1 MLLQSALFCCF
12 SLHLQKYSKP
22 NTPKTSYT
30 KMTFPIRMKRTSTLI
45 LLTFFLSLPLM
56 GENDESKNRA
66 TPSDKATGVSEF
78 EPNGTPGAGFITELV
93 NNSLADA
100 LQSAAPASDAKPQ
113 LGRKLTDY
121 ASATK
126 FGGYFIGKYAYS
138 DQAGAHGGAGFSQRL
153 IRVYV
158 DGTILTDFKYRIQ
171 AQVNNSTF
179 HMKDYFVEWSHWKE
193 LAIKFGQ
200 YKRAFL
206 FENPYNP
213 WDVGAGDYSQIS
225 NQLAGISNKDGNVGN
240 GGRDQGLQVQGDLF
254 PAKLDGHRFIH
265 YQLQVM
271 NGQGINTGDANGHK
285 DFIGSLQVQPV
296 KDLYIGL
303 FGWTGDYVTAA
314 GAEVD
319 RNRWAA
325 SVKYEH
331 NDWTVRAEYAHAQG
345 ILADYKTEGKADG
358 WYATVGVPCTS
369 WLKVY
374 GKYDAYR
381 SAKTWESMKTIY
393 SIIPNFQIHKNLMM
407 QVQYNHVHDR
417 NLQHKDYNELWAEMY
432 VRF

>member
-1 MLLQSALFCCF
+1 
-12 SLHLQKYSKP
+12 
-22 NTPKTSYT
+22 
-30 KMTFPIRMKRTSTLI
+30 MKR
-45 LLTFFLSLPLM
+45 FLSTVFVATLATMPM
-56 GENDESKNRA
+56 WAENDEAQELSVPAEERIE
-66 TPSDKATGVSEF
+66 VSEF
-78 EPNGTPGAGFITELV
+78 EPNGTPGAGFITDLV
-93 NNSLADA
+93 NNSLSDA
-100 LQSAAPASDAKPQ
+100 FQGAAPADAKPQ
-113 LGRKLTDY
+113 LGRKLTDF
-121 ASATK
+121 ASAPK

-138 DQAGAHGGAGFSQRL
+138 DQDGAKGGAGFSQRL
-153 IRVYV
+153 IRLYV
-158 DGTILTDFKYRIQ
+158 DGTILGDFKYRLQ

-193 LAIKFGQ
+193 LAVKVGQ

-225 NQLAGISNKDGNVGN
+225 NQLAGISDKDGNVGN
-240 GGRDQGLQVQGDLF
+240 GGRDQGLQLQGDLF
-254 PAKLDGHRFIH
+254 PAKNDGHRFIH

-271 NGQGINTGDANGHK
+271 NGQGINTGDKNGRK

-296 KDLYIGL
+296 KDLFIGI
-303 FGWTGDYVTAA
+303 FGWTGDYVLADGT
-314 GAEVD
+314 EVD

-331 NDWTVRAEYAHAQG
+331 NDWTARFEYAHAQG
-345 ILADYKTEGKADG
+345 LLANYQGEGKADG
-358 WYATVGVPCTS
+358 WYATVGVPCTP
-369 WLKVY
+369 WLKIY

-381 SAKTWESMKTIY
+381 ADKTWDSTKTIY

-407 QVQYNHVHDR
+407 QLQYNHVHNR
-417 NLQHKDYNELWAEMY
+417 NLEHKDYNELWAELY

>member
-1 MLLQSALFCCF
+1 
-12 SLHLQKYSKP
+12 
-22 NTPKTSYT
+22 
-30 KMTFPIRMKRTSTLI
+30 MKS
-45 LLTFFLSLPLM
+45 FLSTVFVATLATMPM
-56 GENDESKNRA
+56 WAENDETQELSVPAEERIE
-66 TPSDKATGVSEF
+66 VSEF
-78 EPNGTPGAGFITELV
+78 EPNGTPGAGFITDLV
-93 NNSLADA
+93 NNSLSDA
-100 LQSAAPASDAKPQ
+100 FQGAAPAADAKSQ
-113 LGRKLTDY
+113 LSRKLTDF
-121 ASATK
+121 ASAPK

-138 DQAGAHGGAGFSQRL
+138 DQDGAKGGAGFSQRL
-153 IRVYV
+153 IRLYV
-158 DGTILTDFKYRIQ
+158 DGTILGDFKYRLQ

-193 LAIKFGQ
+193 LAVKVGQ

-225 NQLAGISNKDGNVGN
+225 NQLAGISDKDGNVGN
-240 GGRDQGLQVQGDLF
+240 GGRDQGLQLQGDLF
-254 PAKLDGHRFIH
+254 PAKNDGHRFIH

-271 NGQGINTGDANGHK
+271 NGQGINTGDKNGRK

-296 KDLYIGL
+296 KDLFIGI
-303 FGWTGDYVTAA
+303 FGWTGDYVLADGT
-314 GAEVD
+314 EVD

-331 NDWTVRAEYAHAQG
+331 NDWTARFEYAHAQG
-345 ILADYKTEGKADG
+345 LLANYQGEGKADG
-358 WYATVGVPCTS
+358 WYATVGVPCTP
-369 WLKVY
+369 WLKIY

-381 SAKTWESMKTIY
+381 ADKTWDSTKTIY

-407 QVQYNHVHDR
+407 QLQYNHVHNR
-417 NLQHKDYNELWAEMY
+417 NLEHKDYNELWAELY

>member
-1 MLLQSALFCCF
+1 MTIIMRKIFTFALVA
-12 SLHLQKYSKP
+12 
-22 NTPKTSYT
+22 N
-30 KMTFPIRMKRTSTLI
+30 
-45 LLTFFLSLPLM
+45 LSFLPLWAEGYEEQDM
-56 GENDESKNRA
+56 IEPADERIE
-66 TPSDKATGVSEF
+66 VSEF

-121 ASATK
+121 ASAPK

-200 YKRAFL
+200 YKRSFL

-345 ILADYKTEGKADG
+345 ILADYKTDRVAKAEDLIPH
-358 WYATVGVPCTS
+358 YRTQLHYYRKALEQATGMTVAET
-369 WLKVY
+369 Y
-374 GKYDAYR
+374 
-381 SAKTWESMKTIY
+381 IY
-393 SIIPNFQIHKNLMM
+393 STVLKETVLLPGT
-407 QVQYNHVHDR
+407 
-417 NLQHKDYNELWAEMY
+417 
-432 VRF
+432 

>member
-1 MLLQSALFCCF
+1 
-12 SLHLQKYSKP
+12 
-22 NTPKTSYT
+22 
-30 KMTFPIRMKRTSTLI
+30 MKKFFTTVFVATLA
-45 LLTFFLSLPLM
+45 TLPVWA
-56 GENDESKNRA
+56 ENEEVQEINMPAEERIE
-66 TPSDKATGVSEF
+66 TSEF
-78 EPNGTPGAGFITELV
+78 EPNGTPGAGFITDLV
-93 NNSLADA
+93 NNSLESA
-100 LQSAAPASDAKPQ
+100 LQSAAPAPAGKAQ

-121 ASATK
+121 ASAPK

-138 DQAGAHGGAGFSQRL
+138 DQDGAKGGAGFSQRL
-153 IRVYV
+153 IRLYV

-171 AQVNNSTF
+171 MQVNNSTF

-193 LAIKFGQ
+193 LAVKVGQ

-225 NQLAGISNKDGNVGN
+225 NCIAGISDKDGNVGN

-254 PAKLDGHRFIH
+254 PAKSDGHRFLH

-271 NGQGINTGDANGHK
+271 NGQGINTGDKNGHK
-285 DFIGSLQVQPV
+285 DLIGSLQFQPI
-296 KDLYIGL
+296 KDLFIGI
-303 FGWTGDYVTAA
+303 FGWTGDYVDNT
-314 GAEVD
+314 GVEID

-345 ILADYKTEGKADG
+345 ILANYQGNGKADG
-358 WYATVGVPCTS
+358 WYATVGVPCTP

-381 SAKTWESMKTIY
+381 ADKTWGSTKTIY
-393 SIIPNFQIHKNLMM
+393 SIIPNFQIHKNLML
-407 QVQYNHVHDR
+407 QLQYNHVHNR
-417 NLQHKDYNELWAEMY
+417 NLEHKDYNELWAEMY

>member
-1 MLLQSALFCCF
+1 
-12 SLHLQKYSKP
+12 
-22 NTPKTSYT
+22 
-30 KMTFPIRMKRTSTLI
+30 MKR
-45 LLTFFLSLPLM
+45 FLSTVFVATLATMPM
-56 GENDESKNRA
+56 WAENDEAQELSMPAEERIE
-66 TPSDKATGVSEF
+66 VSEF
-78 EPNGTPGAGFITELV
+78 EPNGTPGAGFITNLV
-93 NNSLADA
+93 NNSLSDA
-100 LQSAAPASDAKPQ
+100 LQGAAPAADAKPK

-121 ASATK
+121 ASAPK

-138 DQAGAHGGAGFSQRL
+138 DQAGAKGGAGFSQRL
-153 IRVYV
+153 IRLYV
-158 DGTILTDFKYRIQ
+158 DGTILGDFKYRLQ

-193 LAIKFGQ
+193 LAVKVGQ

-225 NQLAGISNKDGNVGN
+225 NQLAGISDKDGNVGN
-240 GGRDQGLQVQGDLF
+240 GGRDQGLQLQGDLF
-254 PAKLDGHRFIH
+254 PAKNDGHRFIH

-271 NGQGINTGDANGHK
+271 NGQGINTGDKNGRK

-296 KDLYIGL
+296 KDLFIGI
-303 FGWTGDYVTAA
+303 FGWTGDYVLADGT
-314 GAEVD
+314 EVD

-325 SVKYEH
+325 AVKYEH
-331 NDWTVRAEYAHAQG
+331 NDWSARFEYAHAQG
-345 ILADYKTEGKADG
+345 LLANYQGEGKADG
-358 WYATVGVPCTS
+358 WYATVGVPCTP
-369 WLKVY
+369 WLKIY

-381 SAKTWESMKTIY
+381 ADKTWDSTKTIY

-407 QVQYNHVHDR
+407 QLQYNHVHNR
-417 NLQHKDYNELWAEMY
+417 NLEHKDYNELWAELY

>member
-1 MLLQSALFCCF
+1 M
-12 SLHLQKYSKP
+12 QK
-22 NTPKTSYT
+22 
-30 KMTFPIRMKRTSTLI
+30 
-45 LLTFFLSLPLM
+45 FLSTVFVATLATMPM
-56 GENDESKNRA
+56 WAENDETQELSVPAEERIE
-66 TPSDKATGVSEF
+66 VSEF
-78 EPNGTPGAGFITELV
+78 EPNGTPGAGFITDLV
-93 NNSLADA
+93 NNSLSDA
-100 LQSAAPASDAKPQ
+100 FQGAAPADTKPQ
-113 LGRKLTDY
+113 LGRKLTDF
-121 ASATK
+121 ASAPK

-138 DQAGAHGGAGFSQRL
+138 DQDGAKGGAGFSQRL
-153 IRVYV
+153 TRLYV
-158 DGTILTDFKYRIQ
+158 DGTILGDFKYRLQ

-193 LAIKFGQ
+193 LAVKVGQ

-225 NQLAGISNKDGNVGN
+225 NQLAGISDKDGNVGN
-240 GGRDQGLQVQGDLF
+240 GGRDQGLQLQGDLF
-254 PAKLDGHRFIH
+254 PAKNDGHRFIH

-271 NGQGINTGDANGHK
+271 NGQGINTGDKNGRK

-296 KDLYIGL
+296 KDLFIGI
-303 FGWTGDYVTAA
+303 FGWTGDYVLADGT
-314 GAEVD
+314 EVD

-331 NDWTVRAEYAHAQG
+331 NDWTARFEYAHAQG
-345 ILADYKTEGKADG
+345 LLANYQGEGKADG
-358 WYATVGVPCTS
+358 WYATVGVPCTP
-369 WLKVY
+369 WLKIY

-381 SAKTWESMKTIY
+381 ADKTWDSTKTIY

-407 QVQYNHVHDR
+407 QLQYNHVHNR
-417 NLQHKDYNELWAEMY
+417 NLEHKDYNELWAELY

>member
-1 MLLQSALFCCF
+1 M
-12 SLHLQKYSKP
+12 QK
-22 NTPKTSYT
+22 
-30 KMTFPIRMKRTSTLI
+30 
-45 LLTFFLSLPLM
+45 FLSTVFVATLATMPM
-56 GENDESKNRA
+56 WAENDETQELSMPAEERIE
-66 TPSDKATGVSEF
+66 VSEF

-93 NNSLADA
+93 NNSLSDA
-100 LQSAAPASDAKPQ
+100 LQGAASASEAKPQ
-113 LGRKLTDY
+113 LGRKLTDF
-121 ASATK
+121 ASAPK

-138 DQAGAHGGAGFSQRL
+138 DQDGAKGGAGFTQRL
-153 IRVYV
+153 TRLYV
-158 DGTILTDFKYRIQ
+158 DGTILTDFKYRLQ
-171 AQVNNSTF
+171 AQVNNSSF
-179 HMKDYFVEWSHWKE
+179 HMKDYFLEWSHWKE
-193 LAIKFGQ
+193 LAVKVGQ

-225 NQLAGISNKDGNVGN
+225 NQLAGISDKDGNVGN

-254 PAKLDGHRFIH
+254 TAKNDGHRFIH

-271 NGQGINTGDANGHK
+271 NGQGINTGDKNGRK

-296 KDLYIGL
+296 KDLFIGI
-303 FGWTGDYVTAA
+303 FGWTGDYVLADGT
-314 GAEVD
+314 EVD

-331 NDWTVRAEYAHAQG
+331 NDWTARFEYAHAQG
-345 ILADYKTEGKADG
+345 ILANYAGEGKADG
-358 WYATVGVPCTS
+358 WYATVGVPCTP

-381 SAKTWESMKTIY
+381 ADKTWGSTKTIY
-393 SIIPNFQIHKNLMM
+393 SIIPNFQIHKNLML
-407 QVQYNHVHDR
+407 QLQYNHVHNR
-417 NLQHKDYNELWAEMY
+417 NLEHKDYNELWAELY

>member
-1 MLLQSALFCCF
+1 
-12 SLHLQKYSKP
+12 
-22 NTPKTSYT
+22 
-30 KMTFPIRMKRTSTLI
+30 MKKILTTVFVATLA
-45 LLTFFLSLPLM
+45 TMPM
-56 GENDESKNRA
+56 WAENDETQELSMPAEERIE
-66 TPSDKATGVSEF
+66 VSEF

-93 NNSLADA
+93 NNSLSDA
-100 LQSAAPASDAKPQ
+100 LQGAASASEAKPQ
-113 LGRKLTDY
+113 LGRKLTDF
-121 ASATK
+121 ASAPK

-138 DQAGAHGGAGFSQRL
+138 DQDGAKGGAGFTQRL
-153 IRVYV
+153 TRLYV
-158 DGTILTDFKYRIQ
+158 DGTILTDFKYRLQ
-171 AQVNNSTF
+171 AQVNNSSF
-179 HMKDYFVEWSHWKE
+179 HMKDYVLEWSHWKE
-193 LAIKFGQ
+193 LAVKVGQ

-225 NQLAGISNKDGNVGN
+225 NQLAGISDKDGNVGN

-254 PAKLDGHRFIH
+254 PAKNDGHRFIH

-271 NGQGINTGDANGHK
+271 NGQGINTGDKNGRK

-296 KDLYIGL
+296 KDLFIGI
-303 FGWTGDYVTAA
+303 FGWTGDYVLADGT
-314 GAEVD
+314 EVD

-331 NDWTVRAEYAHAQG
+331 NDWTARFEYAHAQG
-345 ILADYKTEGKADG
+345 ILANYAGEGKADG
-358 WYATVGVPCTS
+358 WYATVGVPCTP

-381 SAKTWESMKTIY
+381 ADKTWGSTKTIY
-393 SIIPNFQIHKNLMM
+393 SIIPNFQIHKNLML

-417 NLQHKDYNELWAEMY
+417 KLVHKDYNELWGELY

>member
-1 MLLQSALFCCF
+1 MIEPA
-12 SLHLQKYSKP
+12 
-22 NTPKTSYT
+22 
-30 KMTFPIRMKRTSTLI
+30 
-45 LLTFFLSLPLM
+45 
-56 GENDESKNRA
+56 DERIE
-66 TPSDKATGVSEF
+66 VSEF

-100 LQSAAPASDAKPQ
+100 LQSAAPASDAKLQ

-121 ASATK
+121 ASAPK

>member
-1 MLLQSALFCCF
+1 
-12 SLHLQKYSKP
+12 
-22 NTPKTSYT
+22 
-30 KMTFPIRMKRTSTLI
+30 MKKIFTTVFVATLA
-45 LLTFFLSLPLM
+45 TLPVWA
-56 GENDESKNRA
+56 ENEEVQEINMPAEERIE
-66 TPSDKATGVSEF
+66 TSEF
-78 EPNGTPGAGFITELV
+78 EPNGTPGAGFITDLV
-93 NNSLADA
+93 NNSLESA
-100 LQSAAPASDAKPQ
+100 LQSAAPAPAGKAQ

-121 ASATK
+121 ASAPK

-138 DQAGAHGGAGFSQRL
+138 DQDGAKGGAGFSQRL
-153 IRVYV
+153 IRLYV

-171 AQVNNSTF
+171 MQVNNSTF

-193 LAIKFGQ
+193 LAVKVGQ

-225 NQLAGISNKDGNVGN
+225 NCIAGISDKDGNVGN

-254 PAKLDGHRFIH
+254 PAKSDGHRFLH

-271 NGQGINTGDANGHK
+271 NGQGINTGDKNGHK
-285 DFIGSLQVQPV
+285 DFIGSLQFQPI
-296 KDLYIGL
+296 KDLFIGI
-303 FGWTGDYVTAA
+303 FGWTGDYVDNT
-314 GAEVD
+314 GVEID

-345 ILADYKTEGKADG
+345 ILANYQGNGKADG
-358 WYATVGVPCTS
+358 WYATVGVPCTP

-381 SAKTWESMKTIY
+381 ADKTWGSTKTIY
-393 SIIPNFQIHKNLMM
+393 SIIPNIQIHKNLMM
-407 QVQYNHVHDR
+407 QVQYNHVHNR
-417 NLQHKDYNELWAEMY
+417 NLVHKDYNELWAEMY

>member
-1 MLLQSALFCCF
+1 
-12 SLHLQKYSKP
+12 
-22 NTPKTSYT
+22 
-30 KMTFPIRMKRTSTLI
+30 MKKILSTVFVVTLV
-45 LLTFFLSLPLM
+45 TLPM
-56 GENDESKNRA
+56 WAENEETQEFNVPAEERIE
-66 TPSDKATGVSEF
+66 TSEF
-78 EPNGTPGAGFITELV
+78 EPNGTPGAGFITDLV
-93 NNSLADA
+93 NNSLESA
-100 LQSAAPASDAKPQ
+100 LQSAAPAPAGKAQ

-121 ASATK
+121 ASAPK

-138 DQAGAHGGAGFSQRL
+138 DQDGAKGGAGFSQRL
-153 IRVYV
+153 IRLYV

-171 AQVNNSTF
+171 MQVNNSTF

-193 LAIKFGQ
+193 LAVKVGQ

-225 NQLAGISNKDGNVGN
+225 NCIAGISDKDGNVGN

-254 PAKLDGHRFIH
+254 PAKSDGHRFLH

-296 KDLYIGL
+296 KDLYLGL

-331 NDWTVRAEYAHAQG
+331 NDWTVRAEYATAIAGEKEQSG
-345 ILADYKTEGKADG
+345 AADALYVTA
-358 WYATVGVPCTS
+358 GVPIKD

-374 GKYDAYR
+374 LKWDEFR
-381 SAKTWESMKTIY
+381 SAATSDTSHDIY
-393 SIIPNFQIHKNLMM
+393 SACANFRLHKNLNF
-407 QVQYNHVHDR
+407 QLEFRHHNDQTLAPIGKGNYNYIWF
-417 NLQHKDYNELWAEMY
+417 QTYI
-432 VRF
+432 RF

>member
-1 MLLQSALFCCF
+1 MLVA
-12 SLHLQKYSKP
+12 
-22 NTPKTSYT
+22 
-30 KMTFPIRMKRTSTLI
+30 TFATL
-45 LLTFFLSLPLM
+45 PM
-56 GENDESKNRA
+56 WAENEETDNVTAS
-66 TPSDKATGVSEF
+66 SDKITETSEF
-78 EPNGTPGAGFITELV
+78 SPAETPGAGFLTELV
-93 NNSLADA
+93 NNSLESA
-100 LQSAAPASDAKPQ
+100 LQSAPAPEGKPA

-121 ASATK
+121 ASAPK
-126 FGGYFIGKYAYS
+126 FGGYFIGKYTYS
-138 DQAGAHGGAGFSQRL
+138 DKDGAKGGAGFSQRL
-153 IRVYV
+153 IRLYV
-158 DGTILTDFKYRIQ
+158 DGTILGDFKYRMQ

-193 LAIKFGQ
+193 LAIKVGQ

-225 NQLAGISNKDGNVGN
+225 NSLAGIADKDGNAGN

-254 PAKLDGHRFIH
+254 PSKKDGHRFIH

-271 NGQGINTGDANGHK
+271 NGNGINAADNNGHK
-285 DFIGSLQVQPV
+285 DFIGSIQVQPV
-296 KDLYIGL
+296 KDLFIGI
-303 FGWTGDYVTAA
+303 FGWTGDYMPA
-314 GAEVD
+314 GGVNID

-325 SVKYEH
+325 GVKYEH

-345 ILADYKTEGKADG
+345 ILANYTGEGKADG
-358 WYATVGVPCTS
+358 WYATVGVPCTP

-381 SAKTWESMKTIY
+381 ADKTWTSAKTIY
-393 SIIPNFQIHKNLMM
+393 SLIPNFQIHKNLML

-417 NLQHKDYNELWAEMY
+417 NLLHEDFNELWAEMY

>member
-1 MLLQSALFCCF
+1 
-12 SLHLQKYSKP
+12 
-22 NTPKTSYT
+22 
-30 KMTFPIRMKRTSTLI
+30 MKK
-45 LLTFFLSLPLM
+45 FLSTVFVVTLVTLPIWA
-56 GENDESKNRA
+56 ENEETQEFNVPAEERIEA
-66 TPSDKATGVSEF
+66 SEF

-93 NNSLADA
+93 NNSLESA
-100 LQSAAPASDAKPQ
+100 LQSAAPAPAGKPQ

-121 ASATK
+121 ASAPK

-138 DQAGAHGGAGFSQRL
+138 DQDGAKGGAGFSQRL
-153 IRVYV
+153 VRLYV
-158 DGTILTDFKYRIQ
+158 DGTILTDFKYRVQ
-171 AQVNNSTF
+171 MQVNNSTF

-193 LAIKFGQ
+193 LAIKVGQ

-213 WDVGAGDYSQIS
+213 WDVGAGEYAQIVC
-225 NQLAGISNKDGNVGN
+225 NLAATSDKDGNVGN

-254 PAKLDGHRFIH
+254 PAKSDGHRFIH

-271 NGQGINTGDANGHK
+271 NGQGINTGDKNGHK
-285 DFIGSLQVQPV
+285 DFIGSLQIQPI
-296 KDLYIGL
+296 KDLFIGI
-303 FGWTGDYVTAA
+303 FGWTGDYVDGA
-314 GAEVD
+314 GVETD

-331 NDWTVRAEYAHAQG
+331 NDWSVRAEYAHAQG
-345 ILADYKTEGKADG
+345 LLANYQGNGKADG
-358 WYATVGVPCTS
+358 WYATVGVPCTP

-381 SAKTWESMKTIY
+381 SDKTWGSIKTIY

-407 QVQYNHVHDR
+407 QVQYNHVHNR
-417 NLQHKDYNELWAEMY
+417 NLVHKDYNELWAEMY

>member
-1 MLLQSALFCCF
+1 MKKSLTLALVA
-12 SLHLQKYSKP
+12 SLAVLPAMAENEEHQ
-22 NTPKTSYT
+22 TVVTS
-30 KMTFPIRMKRTSTLI
+30 S
-45 LLTFFLSLPLM
+45 
-56 GENDESKNRA
+56 DEIVE
-66 TPSDKATGVSEF
+66 TSEF
-78 EPNGTPGAGFITELV
+78 EPNGTPGAGFITALV
-93 NNSLADA
+93 NNSLESAM
-100 LQSAAPASDAKPQ
+100 QKAAPAPEGKPV

-121 ASATK
+121 ASAPK

-138 DQAGAHGGAGFSQRL
+138 DQDGANGGTGFSQRL
-153 IRVYV
+153 VRLYV

-171 AQVNNSTF
+171 MQVNNSSF

-193 LAIKFGQ
+193 LAIKVGQ

-213 WDVGAGDYSQIS
+213 WDVGTGDYSQIS
-225 NQLAGISNKDGNVGN
+225 NMIAGISDKDDKVGN

-254 PAKLDGHRFIH
+254 PSKKDGHRFIH

-271 NGQGINTGDANGHK
+271 NGQGINAGDKNGHK
-285 DFIGSLQVQPV
+285 DFIGSLQVQPI
-296 KDLYIGL
+296 KDLYIGV
-303 FGWTGDYVTAA
+303 FGWTGDYVKDGKAI
-314 GAEVD
+314 D

-345 ILADYKTEGKADG
+345 ILANYSGEGKADG

-381 SAKTWESMKTIY
+381 SAKTWGTMKSIY
-393 SIIPNFQIHKNLMM
+393 SIAPNIQIHKNLMLQM
-407 QVQYNHVHDR
+407 QYNYVHNR
-417 NLQHKDYNELWAEMY
+417 KPELAKGHENYNELWAEMY

>member
-1 MLLQSALFCCF
+1 
-12 SLHLQKYSKP
+12 
-22 NTPKTSYT
+22 
-30 KMTFPIRMKRTSTLI
+30 MKKILTTVFVATLA
-45 LLTFFLSLPLM
+45 TMPM
-56 GENDESKNRA
+56 WAENDETQELSMPAEERIE
-66 TPSDKATGVSEF
+66 VSEF

-93 NNSLADA
+93 NNSLSDA
-100 LQSAAPASDAKPQ
+100 LQGAASASEAKPQ
-113 LGRKLTDY
+113 LGRKLTDF
-121 ASATK
+121 ASAPK

-138 DQAGAHGGAGFSQRL
+138 DQDGAKGGAGFTQRL
-153 IRVYV
+153 TRLYV
-158 DGTILTDFKYRIQ
+158 DGTILTDFKYRLQ
-171 AQVNNSTF
+171 AQVNNSSF
-179 HMKDYFVEWSHWKE
+179 HMKDYFLEWSHWKE
-193 LAIKFGQ
+193 LAVKVGQ

-225 NQLAGISNKDGNVGN
+225 NQLAGISDKDGNVGN

-254 PAKLDGHRFIH
+254 PAKNDGHRFIH

-271 NGQGINTGDANGHK
+271 NGQGINTGDKNGRK

-296 KDLYIGL
+296 KDLFIGI
-303 FGWTGDYVTAA
+303 FGWTGDYVLADGT
-314 GAEVD
+314 EVD

-331 NDWTVRAEYAHAQG
+331 NDWTARFEYAHAQG
-345 ILADYKTEGKADG
+345 ILANYAGEGKADG
-358 WYATVGVPCTS
+358 WYATVGVPCTP

-381 SAKTWESMKTIY
+381 ADKTWGSTKTIY
-393 SIIPNFQIHKNLMM
+393 SIIPNFQIHKNLML

-417 NLQHKDYNELWAEMY
+417 KLVHKDYNELWGELY

>member
-1 MLLQSALFCCF
+1 MRKIFTFALVA
-12 SLHLQKYSKP
+12 
-22 NTPKTSYT
+22 N
-30 KMTFPIRMKRTSTLI
+30 
-45 LLTFFLSLPLM
+45 LSFLPLWA
-56 GENDESKNRA
+56 DEGYEEQDMIEPADERIE
-66 TPSDKATGVSEF
+66 VSEF
-78 EPNGTPGAGFITELV
+78 EPNGTPGSGFITELV

-121 ASATK
+121 ASAPK

-225 NQLAGISNKDGNVGN
+225 SQLAGISNKDGNVGN

-254 PAKLDGHRFIH
+254 PAKSDGHRFIH

-285 DFIGSLQVQPV
+285 DFIASLQVQPV

>member
-1 MLLQSALFCCF
+1 
-12 SLHLQKYSKP
+12 
-22 NTPKTSYT
+22 
-30 KMTFPIRMKRTSTLI
+30 MKKILTTVFVATLA
-45 LLTFFLSLPLM
+45 TMPM
-56 GENDESKNRA
+56 WAENDETQELSMPAEERIE
-66 TPSDKATGVSEF
+66 VSEF

-93 NNSLADA
+93 NNSLSDA
-100 LQSAAPASDAKPQ
+100 LQGAASASEAKPQ
-113 LGRKLTDY
+113 LGRKLTDF
-121 ASATK
+121 ASAPK

-138 DQAGAHGGAGFSQRL
+138 DQDGAKGGAGFTQRL
-153 IRVYV
+153 TRLYV
-158 DGTILTDFKYRIQ
+158 DGTILTDFKYRLQ
-171 AQVNNSTF
+171 AQVNNSSF
-179 HMKDYFVEWSHWKE
+179 HMKDYFLEWSHWKE
-193 LAIKFGQ
+193 LAVKVGQ

-225 NQLAGISNKDGNVGN
+225 NQLAGISDKDGNVGN

-254 PAKLDGHRFIH
+254 PAKNDGHRFIH

-271 NGQGINTGDANGHK
+271 NGQGINTGDKNGRK

-296 KDLYIGL
+296 KDLFIGI
-303 FGWTGDYVTAA
+303 FGWTGDYVLADGT
-314 GAEVD
+314 EVD

-331 NDWTVRAEYAHAQG
+331 NDWTARFEYAHAQG
-345 ILADYKTEGKADG
+345 ILANYAGEGKADG
-358 WYATVGVPCTS
+358 WYATVGVPCTP

-381 SAKTWESMKTIY
+381 ADKTWGSTKTIY
-393 SIIPNFQIHKNLMM
+393 SIIPNFQIHKNLMF

-417 NLQHKDYNELWAEMY
+417 KLVHKDYNELWGELY